1 MSIPW
6 QPGTVESQGEKIYY
20 EVIGAEDAP
29 TVVLTHG
36 AGGSHA
42 ALSLIHI

>member
-20 EVIGAEDAP
+20 EVIGAGWHSS
-29 TVVLTHG
+29 L
-36 AGGSHA
+36 A
-42 ALSLIHI
+42 ALKHHLEAPRS